1 MPRPYRGRCV
11 LTHFDID
18 QLRGLVARGQ
28 TPPSNFQFSGIELGA
43 ALELAAA
50 ATLDRDPTICS
61 LVDDWSCEDERL
73 DGAQRA
79 FAGISTEAE
88 PWSAPTLEFGALR
101 NATDLMAMQGTFFDR
116 FARSLKTHG
125 FDHLAD
131 GIAKSLFDMADNVI
145 QHSGN
150 DTAHAALGA
159 VGYEVGHRRC
169 AFAVADIGR
178 GVLESLATNP
188 SWSELTSAAD
198 ALDAAVRRGASRR
211 VGQGPGQGFTELHRA
226 LADLSGTLRFA
237 TGEAILKLEGDDP
250 HHRVDVTSTR
260 PRLAGF
266 QLTIS
271 MLLQ

>member
-1 MPRPYRGRCV
+1 M

-18 QLRGLVARGQ
+18 QLRGLAARGQ
-28 TPPSNFQFSGIELGA
+28 APPSSFQFSGIELGA

-50 ATLDRDPTICS
+50 ATLDRDPTIRS
-61 LVDDWSCEDERL
+61 LVDAWSRRDERL

-79 FAGISTEAE
+79 FAGISTNAE

-101 NATDLMAMQGTFFDR
+101 NAGDLIAMQGRFFDR
-116 FARSLKTHG
+116 FTRSLKTHG
-125 FDHLAD
+125 FDHLAA

-150 DTAHAALGA
+150 DTAHAAVGA
-159 VGYEVGHRRC
+159 VGYEVGDRC
-169 AFAVADIGR
+169 CVFAIADVGR
-178 GVLESLATNP
+178 GVLASLVTNP
-188 SWSELTSAAD
+188 SWSKLTSAAD
-198 ALDAAVRRGASRR
+198 ALDAAVRQGASRR
-211 VGQGPGQGFTELHRA
+211 VGQGPGQGFSELHRA

-250 HHRVDVTSTR
+250 HRRVAVLSSR
-260 PRLAGF
+260 PVLGGS

-271 MLLQ
+271 VVLQ